1 MHWRATGFACVIT
14 AHVFIHRTPETTT
27 LKPTSSKPAWLR
39 PDELARLS
47 SLELRARG
55 VVEGFLQGLHRS
67 PFVGYSVEFSSHR
80 RYGPGDDLRH
90 VNWKVF
96 ARQRKLYVKEFDA
109 ETNLNLYLF
118 VDASRSMQC
127 RVDGAMTKFEYA
139 ATVAAAMASL
149 AMKQRDAIALGLMD
163 DGISSYLD
171 PSAKPGRWDE
181 YVQMLSQVPEKRVTA
196 LARSLEQA
204 AALARHKGIVVIFSD
219 LVDDIGGIQKGLQ
232 QLRHRG
238 HEVIVFHILD
248 PCERFLIDSGRVR
261 VVDMEGPGEVT
272 TDVESVKSQYLQ
284 RVNSWC
290 QELQDVCLHQGV
302 DRLEITTD
310 TPPSKALV
318 DYLVKRA
325 T

>member
-1 MHWRATGFACVIT
+1 MAVMDTKTRNPDW
-14 AHVFIHRTPETTT
+14 
-27 LKPTSSKPAWLR
+27 LK

-47 SLELRARG
+47 SLDLRARG

-80 RYGPGDDLRH
+80 RYGAGDDLRH

-127 RVDGAMTKFEYA
+127 KVEGVLTKFEYA
-139 ATVAAAMASL
+139 ATLAAAMASL
-149 AMKQRDAIALGLMD
+149 AIKQRDAIALGLID
-163 DGISSYLD
+163 DGITSYLD

-181 YVQMLSQVPEKRVTA
+181 CVQMLSRPPEKRTTA
-196 LARSLEQA
+196 LAKALEQA

-219 LVDDIGGIQKGLQ
+219 LIDDVEGIERGLQ

-248 PCERFLIDSGRVR
+248 PCERYLIEDGRVR
-261 VVDMEGPGEVT
+261 ILDMEGPGEVT
-272 TDVESVKSQYLQ
+272 TDVESVRKNYLE
-284 RVNSWC
+284 RIEAWC
-290 QELQDVCLHQGV
+290 EQLKRVCLHQGV
-302 DRLEITTD
+302 DRLELTTD
-310 TPPSKALV
+310 KPPSEALV
-318 DYLVKRA
+318 DYLVRRS